1 MSADGISTRAARIAT
16 NIAPASDKSGNE
28 ANSVIP
34 SFYRSSAARIQR
46 KYGHAN
52 QHAIARTIE
61 AGIAAAIRNWI
72 LSRRVRALHSIPPT
86 PISQRA
92 RAPIQPI
99 GFCSNGGGMASF

>member
-1 MSADGISTRAARIAT
+1 MEL
-16 NIAPASDKSGNE
+16 APERRGSRRYSPRLPDKSGNE

-46 KYGHAN
+46 NPGHAN

-72 LSRRVRALHSIPPT
+72 QSRRVRALHSISPT

-99 GFCSNGGGMASF
+99 GFCSNGGGGMASF